1 MLDRTAIYCKYYASQ
16 AGGELPVF
24 RGGQHGAGLGDV
36 FRGILRFIAP
46 IALRGISTF
55 ANSTMQAREQGA
67 TFKDAALGA
76 LRPTLGA
83 MGQSFR
89 QQAAANSASQGGS
102 GLRRVMARQSG
113 CGVVRSSLFSGER
126 GVPFGR
132 SDVYKSQ
139 GLPGNKRKRTSKK
152 KHSTKHRKSLK
163 SEDTALNF

>member
-36 FRGILRFIAP
+36 LRGILRFIAP
-46 IALRGISTF
+46 IALRGISAF

-89 QQAAANSASQGGS
+89 QQAAANSATQGGA
-102 GLRRVMARQSG
+102 GLRRAMARQCGSG
-113 CGVVRSSLFSGER
+113 VARSSLFSGEH
-126 GVPFGR
+126 GVPFGKD
-132 SDVYKSQ
+132 DVYKSH
-139 GLPGNKRKRTSKK
+139 GLAGTKRKRINKK
-152 KHSTKHRKSLK
+152 KHTTKHRKSSK
-163 SEDTALNF
+163 SEDAAYNF